1 VGNEGGDGN
10 LERLVKPVK
19 VKDENEVGNNV
30 GDKENPPVREKNK
43 VPGKKPGKDFQESM
57 D

>member
-1 VGNEGGDGN
+1 VGDECGDGY

-19 VKDENEVGNNV
+19 IKDQDKVGNNV
-30 GDKENPPVREKNK
+30 GDNKDSPIREKNNI
-43 VPGKKPGKDFQESM
+43 PGNESGKNFQESM